1 MEHLVDGTHFHTW
14 QYLHMTGS
22 GQMGAR
28 YCETC
33 GEAHQ
38 QTWRTRPSTEKEKEM
53 YNLFW
58 KNWSGLIRFSFS
70 MHREDEVMEICWVRV
85 PKDLILEN
93 RRSYSQGPADSEKE
107 WNKAMVEGEIVSRL
121 DDDNPTVV

>member
-14 QYLHMTGS
+14 QYLPMTGS

-38 QTWRTRPSTEKEKEM
+38 QIWRERPSTEEEKERFR
-53 YNLFW
+53 FW
-58 KNWSGLIRFSFS
+58 HGHPPDDFFHS
-70 MHREDEVMEICWVRV
+70 MHKEEAVSEICWVKV
-85 PKDLILEN
+85 PKDLMLEN

-107 WNKAMVEGEIVSRL
+107 WNKAMAEGEFIGRVDRESL
-121 DDDNPTVV
+121 V